1 MSSTLMQRL
10 TARSNRGRLISALV
24 VALLLGYVIQESWA
38 GNPITFDSILFF
50 LVVGVT
56 LGSIYAVAAAGLVV
70 TYTTSG
76 IFNFAQGAIGMLM
89 AFIYWEFKV
98 DLGWNTLVAL
108 VLTVLVAAPLFGAV
122 VERVL
127 MRKLWDAPL
136 VAQLVVTIGL
146 MLAMIGFALKVWD
159 PSDPPTITTFFGTDG
174 FQLGQTFIPWFRF
187 ITIVAGL
194 VIAIVLRF
202 VLYRTR
208 LGIAMRA
215 VVDNRELAALN
226 GARPGRIS
234 MFSWALGS
242 SLAAVAGIFLA
253 EELAQLNVQGL
264 TLLIIDA
271 FAAAIIGRLKSLPLT
286 YVGGIIIGLS
296 ISFQQNFLIWGGRWI
311 GAAPAI
317 PSIVLFIALLFV
329 PQARIEGRKAMRSI
343 TARVPTLRRAAFG
356 MARKARGAA
365 RI

>member
-1 MSSTLMQRL
+1 VSSTFISRL

-38 GNPITFDSILFF
+38 GNPITFDSVLFF

-159 PSDPPTITTFFGTDG
+159 PADPPSITTFFGSDG
-174 FQLGQTFIPWFRF
+174 FQLGETFIPWFRF
-187 ITIVAGL
+187 ITIVAGI
-194 VIAIVLRF
+194 VIAVVLRF

-226 GARPGRIS
+226 GARPGRI
-234 MFSWALGS
+234 
-242 SLAAVAGIFLA
+242 
-253 EELAQLNVQGL
+253 
-264 TLLIIDA
+264 
-271 FAAAIIGRLKSLPLT
+271 
-286 YVGGIIIGLS
+286 
-296 ISFQQNFLIWGGRWI
+296 
-311 GAAPAI
+311 
-317 PSIVLFIALLFV
+317 
-329 PQARIEGRKAMRSI
+329 
-343 TARVPTLRRAAFG
+343 
-356 MARKARGAA
+356 
-365 RI
+365 